1 MPINEKEYN
10 GILFE
15 KLEIVE
21 RIRREA
27 ERGGLDAVM
36 VQLDIEQRAI
46 ERKLYQQ
53 PPLTGS
59 QP

>member
-1 MPINEKEYN
+1 MPTNEKELN
-10 GILFE
+10 CNLFE

-36 VQLDIEQRAI
+36 SQLDIEQAAI

-53 PPLTGS
+53 PPLTS
-59 QP
+59 KEN